1 MYPGLGARDR
11 PPMLTHTE
19 PTVLSTTTPPGPL
32 RRTAVAVTGVLACA
46 LPTVWTVNLTRL
58 LVTGELS
65 EHRYHQLTG
74 QGLLLTTLWL
84 LAVAPLVAAGWR
96 GRAPSSAAGVLHLAF
111 VGTGAACS
119 AAATGGGAPA
129 LMVIIAVTGALLW
142 LALPVRPR
150 LRLPMRID
158 PLLMP
163 VALVT
168 GAVCTPYVLDQIA
181 LQNAAT
187 GHHAQN
193 PHLFD
198 MAWLVCILVVIAV
211 AAAALPAVRRLGVL
225 AGAGFA
231 WTGTMGLLLDVD
243 RSWSALVVVAGAALV
258 LISARR
264 ARD

>member
-1 MYPGLGARDR
+1 
-11 PPMLTHTE
+11 MLTHTE
-19 PTVLSTTTPPGPL
+19 PTVLLTPARPGAR
-32 RRTAVAVTGVLACA
+32 RRTAVGVTGFLACA
-46 LPTVWTVNLTRL
+46 LPTVWTVNLTRF
-58 LVTGELS
+58 LVTGELA

-84 LAVAPLVAAGWR
+84 LAVVPLVVAGWR
-96 GRAPSSAAGVLHLAF
+96 GERPSSAAGVLHLAF
-111 VGTGAACS
+111 VGTGAAC
-119 AAATGGGAPA
+119 AVAATGGGAPS
-129 LMVIIAVTGALLW
+129 LMLIIALTGGLLW

-150 LRLPMRID
+150 LRMAARID

-193 PHLFD
+193 PHFFD
-198 MAWLVCILVVIAV
+198 MAWLVCVLAVVAV
-211 AAAALPAVRRLGVL
+211 AAAAVPAVRRLGVL

-231 WTGTMGLLLDVD
+231 WTGSMGLLLDVD
-243 RSWSALVVVAGAALV
+243 RTWSALVVVGGAALA
-258 LISARR
+258 LISVRR
-264 ARD
+264 VRG